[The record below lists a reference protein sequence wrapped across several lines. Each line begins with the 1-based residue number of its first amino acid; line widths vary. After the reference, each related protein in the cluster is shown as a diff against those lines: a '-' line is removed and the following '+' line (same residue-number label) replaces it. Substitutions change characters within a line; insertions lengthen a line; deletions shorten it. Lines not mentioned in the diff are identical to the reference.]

1 MAIESFR
8 HKGLKRLYD
17 ADDASKLPAD
27 MLARIRLIL
36 TALDAAETIRDMEQ
50 PTFRLHQLKGSCA
63 GFGQSPFAPI
73 GALHSVS
80 RLARPQMSILWTTIR
95 DRVRWR

>member
-1 MAIESFR
+1 MAIASFR

-36 TALDAAETIRDMEQ
+36 TALDAAETMRDMEQ
-50 PTFRLHQLKGSCA
+50 PTFRLHQLKGKLRGLWAVTVRANWRITFRIEA
-63 GFGQSPFAPI
+63 G
-73 GALHSVS
+73 SVS
-80 RLARPQMSILWTTIR
+80 
-95 DRVRWR
+95 DVDFVDYH